1 MVAIIVGLLAGLGG
15 LLVGLLATA
24 VTAVIGQV
32 LGLHRSVAAVAARAT
47 TARASSS
54 AHHRAD
60 RDSEVQGPSEGRRQ
74 AEEHRLAA

>member
-1 MVAIIVGLLAGLGG
+1 MLAIIVGLLAGLGG
-15 LLVGLLATA
+15 LLAGLLATA
-24 VTAVIGQV
+24 VTVV
-32 LGLHRSVAAVAARAT
+32 LGLHRNVAAVAARAT
-47 TARASSS
+47 TARSSSS